1 LLRDVDAE
9 RIEKGSNMGQCA
21 GPDLER
27 FRDYLHLLAG
37 LQVEPRLR
45 AKLDISGVVQQTLFE
60 AHQALRSS
68 YESDE
73 AGMAAWL
80 RRILANNLADELRE
94 LRARRRDVVRER
106 SLETVLDESSS
117 RLAAVLAAEES
128 SPSQKAMRAERL
140 LRLSTALAQLPEDQR
155 QVVELHHLQRWRL
168 GQVARHMGRTKAA
181 VAGLLHRGLKSLR
194 KLLEAVEE
202 SPKTG

>member
-9 RIEKGSNMGQCA
+9 RIEKGSNMGEWA
-21 GPDLER
+21 TADLER
-27 FRDYLHLLAG
+27 FREYLHLLAR

-45 AKLDISGVVQQTLFE
+45 AKLDISGAVQQTLFE

-68 YESDE
+68 YEGDE
-73 AGMAAWL
+73 AGLAAWL
-80 RRILANNLADELRE
+80 RRILANNLRDEMRK
-94 LRARRRDVVRER
+94 LRANRRNVIRER
-106 SLETVLDESSS
+106 SLETALDESSS
-117 RLAAVLAAEES
+117 RLAAVLAANES
-128 SPSQKAMRAERL
+128 SPSQKAIRAETL
-140 LRLSTALAQLPEDQR
+140 LRLSTALAQLPDDQR

-168 GQVARHMGRTKAA
+168 GQVARHLGRTKAA